1 MNTVNQK
8 IIDAVIEKANKI
20 CPESLA
26 LIGVYG
32 SVATGDEYEKSDLD
46 LLILI
51 EDNLGWSLGT
61 GFILEDSK
69 IGYDIYCTNWDR
81 LRYDS
86 ECHHAHLSKLM
97 DSDIVYIKKQEAY
110 EALCKLREKTKKFLE
125 SEERFA
131 QVNELIEKAKLAYE
145 KADLAVNEENEK
157 KRNDIWREIFG
168 NQFPC
173 ISESIEENRDLTS
186 NIYTDHEEFIENKYL
201 VDIRYDLKIDC
212 VITRNGFREA
222 LLSALLAK
230 GSRIS
235 RIRSLDFTFHTDAP
249 EPYEVKWKA
258 RNVGIEAEKRNCLRG
273 EIINSNRK
281 NFVRHEIA
289 EFLGPHYMECY
300 IIKDGIV
307 IARDRIDV
315 PID

>member
-20 CPESLA
+20 CPDSLA

-69 IGYDIYCTNWDR
+69 IGYDIYCTNWAG

-110 EALCKLREKTKKFLE
+110 EALCKLREKTKKFLM
-125 SEERFA
+125 
-131 QVNELIEKAKLAYE
+131 NL
-145 KADLAVNEENEK
+145 
-157 KRNDIWREIFG
+157 
-168 NQFPC
+168 
-173 ISESIEENRDLTS
+173 SIT
-186 NIYTDHEEFIENKYL
+186 
-201 VDIRYDLKIDC
+201 
-212 VITRNGFREA
+212 
-222 LLSALLAK
+222 
-230 GSRIS
+230 
-235 RIRSLDFTFHTDAP
+235 
-249 EPYEVKWKA
+249 
-258 RNVGIEAEKRNCLRG
+258 
-273 EIINSNRK
+273 
-281 NFVRHEIA
+281 
-289 EFLGPHYMECY
+289 
-300 IIKDGIV
+300 
-307 IARDRIDV
+307 
-315 PID
+315 